1 MAGKGHQQENQGLS
15 LIHILSPSRIEGYS
29 RCPFSHLVTYGLRPE
44 ERRVFEAAQREI
56 GDIYHRCLM
65 GLARELTVPG
75 IQIFEPDSPWMKIT
89 KEECAQLVEREIES
103 IAETYR
109 EGLFQSGSVEDYRRR
124 RITDICA
131 SVCFSVVE
139 QVRAGHI
146 SQISPEIAF
155 GPKGDLPPIEMEAGG
170 QKIYIE
176 DVYKRQSTH
185 KH

>member
-1 MAGKGHQQENQGLS
+1 
-15 LIHILSPSRIEGYS
+15 
-29 RCPFSHLVTYGLRPE
+29 
-44 ERRVFEAAQREI
+44 
-56 GDIYHRCLM
+56 M

-146 SQISPEIAF
+146 SQISPE
-155 GPKGDLPPIEMEAGG
+155 AGG

-176 DVYKRQSTH
+176 GVIDRVDYLTDGRVKIVDYKTGNESFDIEEAAAGYRLQLMLYLNAACGSGR
-185 KH
+185 KPAGVFYFKRLGSLIE

>member
-1 MAGKGHQQENQGLS
+1 MDENNK
-15 LIHILSPSRIEGYS
+15 
-29 RCPFSHLVTYGLRPE
+29 
-44 ERRVFEAAQREI
+44 RRVR
-56 GDIYHRCLM
+56 
-65 GLARELTVPG
+65 
-75 IQIFEPDSPWMKIT
+75 
-89 KEECAQLVEREIES
+89 LVEREIES

-155 GPKGDLPPIEMEAGG
+155 GRKGDLPPIEMEAGG

-176 DVYKRQSTH
+176 GVIDRVDYLTDGRVKIVDYKTGKLRYRRGCGRLQAAADVVSECSLRKRQKTCRRILF
-185 KH
+185 